1 MNHDIT
7 DIDASAL
14 AIVLDSTGPVTLA
27 PEQAALMRSLL
38 EQFAADQ
45 VTLLTLE
52 RRLARHEQAGER
64 LDRAL
69 TSGLNLLASRLDRPA
84 IGSDFDL
91 AESRRIRAELA
102 EQVAQMQQPQEIW
115 AAAARTAL
123 ALVRLL

>member
-7 DIDASAL
+7 NIDADAL
-14 AIVLDSTGPVTLA
+14 AIALDSTGPVTLA
-27 PEQAALMRSLL
+27 PEQAALVRSLL

-69 TSGLNLLASRLDRPA
+69 TSGLSLLASRLNRPA
-84 IGSDFDL
+84 IDAGFDI
-91 AESRRIRAELA
+91 AESRRLRADLA
-102 EQVAQMQQPQEIW
+102 EQVAQSARPQEIW
-115 AAAARTAL
+115 AAAARAAL
-123 ALVRLL
+123 ALIRLL